1 MMLISSKL
9 FQVEKQLNVLN
20 LIFIHYLLFCLLKI
34 FDCFSDTIKIF
45 KKISCFF
52 LYHLQMIENS

>member
-20 LIFIHYLLFCLLKI
+20 LILIHYLLFCLLQI
-34 FDCFSDTIKIF
+34 FDCFSDTIKYSKNILL
-45 KKISCFF
+45 FF
-52 LYHLQMIENS
+52 VSFTND